1 MHIHA
6 TVTIHTS
13 QERTSKSYGIDRR
26 MNILIA
32 NDLARTIECKKGLF
46 IFGDR

>member
-6 TVTIHTS
+6 TVTIHRS

-26 MNILIA
+26 MLNILIA
-32 NDLARTIECKKGLF
+32 ECKKGLF